1 MKTVTADDKYSRQYK
16 ENFVQSKQCNYLRN
30 QQFLLEILLHLK
42 KNEAHSLVICD
53 VVDSERLGYLKVLV
67 LNFLVLKG
75 FKNLGFK

>member
-1 MKTVTADDKYSRQYK
+1 MQLSKKPTISSR
-16 ENFVQSKQCNYLRN
+16 NFIA
-30 QQFLLEILLHLK
+30 FE

-53 VVDSERLGYLKVLV
+53 IVDSERLGYLKVLV